1 LNHARVSRDPPGQG
15 QPRALKHA
23 VRSVTQRPV
32 HFNDLSRGHLSRMPV
47 YSVEPPVIS
56 RFNSRR
62 PQIRKLLGINESLGK
77 VAVTSSGKNL
87 SDYTFSQH

>member
-1 LNHARVSRDPPGQG
+1 
-15 QPRALKHA
+15 
-23 VRSVTQRPV
+23 
-32 HFNDLSRGHLSRMPV
+32 MPV
-47 YSVEPPVIS
+47 YVVEPPVIL